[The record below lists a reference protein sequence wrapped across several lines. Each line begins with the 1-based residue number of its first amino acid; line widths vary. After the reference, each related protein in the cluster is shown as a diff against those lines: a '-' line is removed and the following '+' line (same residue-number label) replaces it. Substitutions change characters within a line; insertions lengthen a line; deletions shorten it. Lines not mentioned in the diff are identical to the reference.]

1 MGLLDD
7 LDNTAKPEPVN
18 GTQQPAKPRVESEA
32 WLNIGLPKRYQKS
45 DGTIVEKFISTPF
58 GLPLQGMRDNEV
70 QRSLPTTEDGMI
82 HRKVML
88 AGNEFRDELIRIALA
103 MEPGEEKMI
112 PLQVRIRRTK
122 AKASLDAGM
131 ENGNDLSVLGDLAA
145 LLSPSS

>member
-70 QRSLPTTEDGMI
+70 QRSLPTTEDG
-82 HRKVML
+82 
-88 AGNEFRDELIRIALA
+88 RIALA